1 MSKYDEQ
8 AARVARLREQLETA
22 KVELRSAIDDDAT
35 SDADLDATVDE
46 VNDLQTKVDAA
57 EERANK
63 LRDIEVS
70 LTRAAE
76 KPAPKVDRVVEP
88 DLYAPNS
95 NRSWVYDQIRS
106 NKGDITASDRLRRF
120 SEAHETRDV
129 GTSAFGALVVPQFL
143 TELYAEVVRAGMPW
157 CAASSQENL
166 PNDGMVLNIPR
177 GTTGTSAAAQASE
190 NAAVSETN
198 FDETTLA
205 INVRTFAGQQDIS
218 RQSIERGTNVDRII
232 FADLASAYATAVDA
246 SAIGADG
253 TSGTHL
259 GVLST
264 AGINSVTY
272 TDATPTV
279 AELYPKLADAVQQ
292 IQSNRFAAPDAI
304 FMHPRRWAFL
314 LANVDASARP
324 IIVPNGNG
332 PQNAAGLL
340 SSNGYG
346 VVVGTLLGLN
356 VYTDANIPTN
366 LGGDTDEDAIIVARM
381 ADSHFF
387 SDEAA
392 APRSLTFE
400 ETAGGNLT
408 VKAVVYGYSAYTA
421 GRYPTAFSVISG
433 TGLVAPTF

>member
-1 MSKYDEQ
+1 
-8 AARVARLREQLETA
+8 
-22 KVELRSAIDDDAT
+22 
-35 SDADLDATVDE
+35 
-46 VNDLQTKVDAA
+46 
-57 EERANK
+57 
-63 LRDIEVS
+63 
-70 LTRAAE
+70 
-76 KPAPKVDRVVEP
+76 
-88 DLYAPNS
+88 
-95 NRSWVYDQIRS
+95 
-106 NKGDITASDRLRRF
+106 
-120 SEAHETRDV
+120 
-129 GTSAFGALVVPQFL
+129 
-143 TELYAEVVRAGMPW
+143 MPW

-366 LGGDTDEDAIIVARM
+366 LGDDTDEDAIIVARM